1 MELKPFIARGILAAV
16 SVEGGLS
23 GGHVI
28 AVDMKRPGA
37 TSTGIH
43 GHSLG
48 RGDWV
53 QNAWRVVGHRMEVYA
68 TLASSSV
75 TADQTTRRDASGNSG
90 RRMLCRHRDH
100 RRCGQIGE
108 RVLPV

>member
-1 MELKPFIARGILAAV
+1 VNQKMNFQRLSSSGIANSLRRWSPLPASVAGGILAAV

-53 QNAWRVVGHRMEVYA
+53 QNTWRVVGHRMEVYA
-68 TLASSSV
+68 
-75 TADQTTRRDASGNSG
+75 NS
-90 RRMLCRHRDH
+90 RKFQRH
-100 RRCGQIGE
+100 G
-108 RVLPV
+108 